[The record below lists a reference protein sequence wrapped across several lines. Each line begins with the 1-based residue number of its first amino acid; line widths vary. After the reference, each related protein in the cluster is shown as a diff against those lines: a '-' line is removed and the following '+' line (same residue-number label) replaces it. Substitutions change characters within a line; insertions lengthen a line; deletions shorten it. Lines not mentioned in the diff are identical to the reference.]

1 MSAHFSVMPFR
12 YSDDVAA
19 MVTFLEELG
28 LRRRIDAD
36 GFAELHASAGRVMV
50 HAAGGDFSSGE
61 TYLNLMTDTVEDA
74 VDAASNAGADYLV
87 WDEAYGRHAVVAGL
101 HGEWMWINEE
111 QADDYGYRRHEGEAR
126 EGLVVS
132 AIRPAPDFA
141 IDLAFFAHFG
151 FAPAPGASEWF
162 ESLQGPGNAGVIG
175 LHYAE
180 PSESIFRE
188 GEEDAR
194 NRVPYANLAFV
205 TTEDLSELA
214 DRLESAGYPAAVVTE
229 GSLTKVH
236 VTDPDGVE
244 IEIHPAGK

>member
-1 MSAHFSVMPFR
+1 MSAQFSVMPFR

-50 HAAGGDFSSGE
+50 HAARGDFSSGE
-61 TYLNLMTDTVEDA
+61 TYLNLMADAVEDA

-87 WDEAYGRHAVVAGL
+87 WDEAYGRHAVVAGP

-111 QADDYGYRRHEGEAR
+111 QADDYGYRRHEGEVR

-141 IDLAFFAHFG
+141 IDLAFLAH
-151 FAPAPGASEWF
+151 
-162 ESLQGPGNAGVIG
+162 
-175 LHYAE
+175 
-180 PSESIFRE
+180 
-188 GEEDAR
+188 
-194 NRVPYANLAFV
+194 
-205 TTEDLSELA
+205 
-214 DRLESAGYPAAVVTE
+214 
-229 GSLTKVH
+229 
-236 VTDPDGVE
+236 
-244 IEIHPAGK
+244 